1 MNIWGERFAKVQL
14 FVGYCRDLGVETDQ
28 RELEHYEKTGVMLPV
43 ARVVY
48 PDEYVIQ
55 RNQSQWNGVTDWDAS
70 DRWPALGRL
79 SERIGPFPYGYE
91 GLTDKELAH
100 CFDREM
106 ESARNPYLKRPAS
119 ADYRPWSDYRATV
132 HDNRGNALERS
143 TVEHYYSY
151 WQVHQLSWIRQ
162 HPDLYRNARLIERI
176 PEDDPVRRFRPW
188 APNKELLVE
197 FDGKKRGFDALSYW
211 VTVYGRERGRTFA
224 SIAESNGIRKL
235 DNSQAAA
242 HRKRLSNLAGGVSAR
257 FSLTHEDLYGFLRE
271 LIQLLEGY
279 GRKERY
285 KLAEELK
292 RDIFDWENLLMLTTG
307 ETRDSVADEIGKTNI
322 YDKRTFRHL
331 NILTK
336 ERDYAFDLLDRASK
350 DCGSA
355 LRQMGPSQ
363 WSFTE
368 SDTIDLLKY
377 CEQESLGVFVTALSG
392 MVAVGDEEYRRK
404 FTRMQKYTNL
414 KNVLTGYEYFLKS
427 VTQGTS
433 IVTDKKTLT
442 MLVADVMAHEPWQNL
457 FATRRKLVSGAD
469 SQDFLGNLGTL
480 LSDKHLKASP
490 QGYWAGQ
497 FLVMCLARNM
507 TVHAYPSED
516 SYYGDFFG
524 PMLDSVICSTFYTWR
539 LAKVNGWI

>member
-1 MNIWGERFAKVQL
+1 MNIWGERFAPVQL
-14 FVGYCRDLGVETDQ
+14 FVAHCRDLGVETDQ

-55 RNQSQWNGVTDWDAS
+55 RDQSQWNGVTDWDAS
-70 DRWPALGRL
+70 DRWPAVGRL
-79 SERIGPFPYGYE
+79 TERIGPFPYGYKE
-91 GLTDKELAH
+91 LTDKEIVH

-106 ESARNPYLKRPAS
+106 ETGCNPYLKRPAS

-151 WQVHQLSWIRQ
+151 WQVHQLSLIQQ
-162 HPDLYRNARLIERI
+162 HPDLYRNARLIESI

-188 APNKELLVE
+188 APNKERLVE
-197 FDGKKRGFDALSYW
+197 FDGKKRSFDALSFW

-224 SIAESNGIRKL
+224 SIAESNGIRRL
-235 DNSQAAA
+235 DDSQAAA
-242 HRKRLSNLAGGVSAR
+242 HRTRLNNLAGGVSAR
-257 FSLTHEDLYGFLRE
+257 FNLTREDHYGFLRE
-271 LIQLLEGY
+271 LIQLLEDY

-292 RDIFDWENLLMLTTG
+292 RDIFDWENLLMLSTG
-307 ETRDSVADEIGKTNI
+307 EKRDAVAEELGKTNI
-322 YDKRTFRHL
+322 FDKRTFRHL
-331 NILTK
+331 NIATM
-336 ERDYAFDLLDRASK
+336 ERDYAFDLLNSASK
-350 DCGSA
+350 DCSSA
-355 LRQMGPSQ
+355 LRQMGDSQ

-368 SDTIDLLKY
+368 SDTNDLLKY
-377 CEQESLGVFVTALSG
+377 CEQYGLGVFVTALSG

-427 VTQGTS
+427 VTQGTCL
-433 IVTDKKTLT
+433 VTDKKTLT
-442 MLVADVMAHEPWQNL
+442 WLVGKVMAQEPWRSL
-457 FATRRKLVSGAD
+457 FTARTDLVSGANT
-469 SQDFLGNLGTL
+469 QEFLANLVTL
-480 LSDKHLKASP
+480 LSDGQLKGSP
-490 QGYWAGQ
+490 QGYWARQ

-507 TVHAYPSED
+507 TVHSYPSED
-516 SYYGDFFG
+516 SYYGEFFE
-524 PMLDSVICSTFYTWR
+524 PMLDAAICATFYTWR
-539 LAKVNGWI
+539 LAKTNGWI